1 MGEANAKKHGE
12 LLQEEMIEVIIY
24 TLGCVEVKQNTE
36 NLANTVLKVNTR
48 TVGDTLVQLQA
59 NALINRP
66 GDKLE

>member
-1 MGEANAKKHGE
+1 MGEAHTKKHGK
-12 LLQEEMIEVIIY
+12 LLHEEKIEVIIY

-36 NLANTVLKVNTR
+36 NLADTVIKVNTR

-66 GDKLE
+66 GDTLE